1 MLKPLGVIMDPI
13 AGINPKKDTTL
24 ALLLAAQQ
32 RHWPIF
38 YMEVTDL
45 FLINEKPYA
54 CMRRLQVKDDEKSWF
69 AYDKE
74 TIAPLT
80 SLSVILMRKDP
91 PIDMQYIYATQL
103 LDKAE
108 QQGVLI
114 ANRPQSLRDF
124 NEKLFTLN
132 FSQCCPPS
140 LVTSTI
146 HAAQEFLLEHQDII
160 AKPLNGMGGQSIFR
174 LRTNDPNINVILET
188 LTANNQSYMM
198 VQRYIPEVLAGDK
211 RIIMINGEPIPYGL
225 ARIAPPGETR
235 ANLAVGGK
243 GKAVKLSERDVWICQ
258 QVGPSLR
265 EKGLLLVGL
274 DVIGDYLTEIN
285 ITSPTGVRE
294 IDAQCNLNISA
305 QFIDMIFPNA

>member
-32 RHWPIF
+32 HHWPIF
-38 YMEVTDL
+38 YMEAQDL
-45 FLINEKPYA
+45 FLVKDKPFA
-54 CMRRLQVKDDEKSWF
+54 RMRSLQVKDDVKNWF
-69 AYDKE
+69 KWGKE
-74 TIAPLT
+74 TIAPLEN
-80 SLSVILMRKDP
+80 LSVILMRKDP
-91 PIDMQYIYATQL
+91 PIDMQYIYTTQL

-114 ANRPQSLRDF
+114 VNHPQSLRDF

-132 FSQCCPPS
+132 FPDCYPPGV
-140 LVTSTI
+140 VTSSI
-146 HAAQEFLLEHQDII
+146 HIAQKFLQEHQDII
-160 AKPLNGMGGQSIFR
+160 VKPLNGMGGSSVFR
-174 LRTNDPNINVILET
+174 LTTHDPNCNVILET
-188 LTANNQSYMM
+188 LTANNHSYMM
-198 VQRYIPEVLAGDK
+198 AQRYIPEVREGDK
-211 RIIMINGEPIPYGL
+211 RIIMIKGEPIPYAL

-243 GKAVKLSERDVWICQ
+243 GHAVKLTERDVWICK
-258 QVGPSLR
+258 QVGPHLR
-265 EKGLLLVGL
+265 EKGLLFVGL

-305 QFIDMIFPNA
+305 QFIASIFPKE